1 MAKPS
6 LVYSPIFIVVCFIAV
21 LICAL
26 GFSRFSQSDESA
38 YSDGVRPLLVETLG
52 DTPATILTKGERYV
66 GRIEAGQRA
75 AVGFDTSGVITAVL
89 KSEGDTFKK
98 GEVLA
103 TLDTDR
109 LVAKQRELKAAITRA
124 TAAQKLAKS
133 SLARAQSLKASR
145 NISEQA
151 LDEALQ
157 KKDAADAEYE
167 LVRAQQASV
176 DVELRKAKLLAPF
189 DGVVIDR
196 LTDEGRATTPGATA
210 LLLEEIG
217 KTEIR
222 AGLPL
227 KEARMLKVGDV
238 LSVDHS
244 SSTAAHSSANSATSW
259 PVKAHEHGFK
269 ATVERINLALSASR
283 VSEVYLIPE
292 GLESTNGDY
301 QRRPLISGELV
312 HVVLDTSPSLDQG
325 VWLPLS
331 SLSEYGRGLWSV
343 YLAKPTNETPDA
355 AIVERTIVEVIQIR
369 GEYAQVKGGV
379 SEETRPHVIQSS
391 MYRVV
396 AGQNVRLAAPSNSA
410 E

>member
-1 MAKPS
+1 MAKPT
-6 LVYSPIFIVVCFIAV
+6 LVHSPVFIVVCFIAA
-21 LICAL
+21 LTCAL
-26 GFSRFSQSDESA
+26 GFSRFSQSEEAA
-38 YSDGVRPLLVETLG
+38 YSDQVQPLRVETIG

-75 AVGFDTSGVITAVL
+75 AVGFDISGVITAVL

-103 TLDTDR
+103 TLDTGR

-222 AGLPL
+222 VGLPL
-227 KEARMLKVGDV
+227 KEARLLQVGDV

-244 SSTAAHSSANSATSW
+244 AVSDEQT
-259 PVKAHEHGFK
+259 FK

-292 GLESTNGDY
+292 GLGSSNGDR
-301 QRRPLISGELV
+301 QRSPLISGELV
-312 HVVLDTSPSLDQG
+312 HVVLDTNPSLDQG

-343 YLAKPTNETPDA
+343 YLAKPNNETPDA
-355 AIVERTIVEVIQIR
+355 AVVERTIVEVIQIQ

-379 SEETRPHVIQSS
+379 SKETLPHVIRSS
-391 MYRVV
+391 TYRVV
-396 AGQNVRLAAPSNSA
+396 AGQNVRLAANSSAA